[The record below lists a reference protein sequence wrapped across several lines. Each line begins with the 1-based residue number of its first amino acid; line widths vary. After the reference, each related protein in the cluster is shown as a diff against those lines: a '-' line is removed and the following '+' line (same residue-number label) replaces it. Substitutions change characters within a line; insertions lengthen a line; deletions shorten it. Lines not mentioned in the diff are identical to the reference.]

1 MFDNLIS
8 EKRLLCKLILSVLY
22 IYKNIVES
30 YRDRNYKTYH
40 TETFINLNLIVFI
53 SIYSKAILS

>member
-30 YRDRNYKTYH
+30 YRDRNYKISYRN
-40 TETFINLNLIVFI
+40 FYKFKFPLVFI